1 MMSATLPNDVLQDDI
16 AIFFARVIAAANREA
31 RQQGVDTSNSL
42 ITISQ
47 TEGGLAWRVNYG
59 PKDYTNRRGG
69 DLVVDVGA
77 QDAVVRRV
85 LQGQ

>member
-1 MMSATLPNDVLQDDI
+1 MSAILPNDVLQDEM
-16 AIFFARVIAAANREA
+16 AVFFARVMAAANREA
-31 RQQGVDTSNSL
+31 RQQGVDTGNSL

-59 PKDYTNRRGG
+59 PKDYLNRRGG

-77 QDAVVRRV
+77 QDAIVRRV
-85 LQGQ
+85 LHGQ